1 MCDMCYED
9 GCTHCC
15 RLCLLLC
22 LSFLLPV
29 GRSAILLAASRIL
42 CSISS
47 SLSRSRRELSE
58 DSTLPGSMLPVL
70 LVLRVGEGGTRRG
83 DWGAG
88 RSGEERGREGGG
100 ALGRRIVE
108 RFRLRGGRGGGAL
121 APP

>member
-1 MCDMCYED
+1 MNLRRSLREWYCCLRPNIRLCALLWREGGRGEWCDMCCQD
-9 GCTHCC
+9 SHTHCC

-47 SLSRSRRELSE
+47 SLSRSLRELSE
-58 DSTLPGSMLPVL
+58 DSMLPAIMLPVL

-88 RSGEERGREGGG
+88 R
-100 ALGRRIVE
+100 
-108 RFRLRGGRGGGAL
+108 
-121 APP
+121 